1 MLGRFNSTKL
11 YVALV
16 STVGVGVLV
25 AMAFR
30 VELEPLRRAP
40 VTVTMFA
47 AFVLVGE
54 LITVPIRR
62 RGATKLI
69 TATNTFAAA
78 LLVVAGTALAVLV
91 LAAASAIADLIQRK
105 APIKVAFNLAQWAI
119 ALALGGLTYT
129 ALGGGRTVTAASLPA
144 LAAGGVVFLL
154 VNGALVSIVVS
165 LADGAS
171 VLRGLVEDLR
181 VEVGSSA
188 MLLALA
194 PVAVVSA
201 ERTPL
206 LVPALLLPVIA
217 VHLASRGEIQAEQRR
232 REAQALAEREQELVR
247 RLQEAD
253 RLKDDL
259 IDRVSHELR
268 SPLTTIIGVLGLLG
282 RRDRRFTEDQRT
294 EDQRTEL
301 RLMGLRQGQ
310 RLQRMIEQLLQ
321 AARFRDHD
329 LSVTSLPQRR
339 DELDAAEVLLQAA
352 AEAKARHPDREIMVD
367 TDGAL
372 PVRAAPDAVA
382 QVLGN
387 LVDNACKYS
396 PEGEPVRLSG
406 RRDGAMAVLG
416 IEDSGPGIAPADRER
431 VFERFTQL
439 TGSEHQRAGGIG
451 LGLYIA
457 RELARSQDGE
467 LLVGEAV
474 RATGARFEL
483 RLPLRKQA
491 TGS

>member
-16 STVGVGVLV
+16 STVGVVVLV
-25 AMAFR
+25 AMAFQ

-69 TATNTFAAA
+69 TATNTFAVA

-91 LAAASAIADLIQRK
+91 LAAASAIADLLQRK

-232 REAQALAEREQELVR
+232 REAQALAEREQELVG
-247 RLQEAD
+247 RLQQAD

-259 IDRVSHELR
+259 IARVSHELR
-268 SPLTTIIGVLGLLG
+268 SPLTTIIGVFGLLG
-282 RRDRRFTEDQRT
+282 RRDRRFTEDQH
-294 EDQRTEL
+294 TEL

-310 RLQRMIEQLLQ
+310 LLQRMIEQLLQ
-321 AARFRDHD
+321 AAGFRGHD

-339 DELDAAEVLLQAA
+339 DELDAGELLLQAA

-457 RELARSQDGE
+457 RELARGQDGE

-474 RATGARFEL
+474 GATGARFEL
-483 RLPLRKQA
+483 RLPLRDQA